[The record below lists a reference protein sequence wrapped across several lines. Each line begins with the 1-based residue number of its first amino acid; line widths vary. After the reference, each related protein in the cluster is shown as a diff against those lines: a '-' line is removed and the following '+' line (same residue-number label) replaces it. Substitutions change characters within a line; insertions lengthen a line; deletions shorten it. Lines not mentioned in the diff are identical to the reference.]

1 MSNLLLDNIT
11 KHELLTIKYTPTTF
25 EQLILQ
31 PITKKKLNNL
41 LKNPENSIFIGSS
54 GSGKTVTAR
63 ILGRK
68 IIPKEFAKN
77 IFLNLNASDDRGL
90 NLINNIIIPFIK
102 KKFDKF
108 PFKLIIINEAN
119 TITPKAQV
127 QISYL
132 METYSNCKWIFV
144 SSELNDISDTI
155 QSRCSILFFPLLS
168 SDDILVKLNEI
179 NIKEKIN
186 LTDECLNTL
195 ISITQR
201 DLRQAINFLQVV
213 SYIKE
218 KTITPEL
225 IYLLFDKPNIVMI
238 KNILISLKNKNK
250 IDTLNI
256 INKVKNKGYSPN
268 DILLAILNYIL
279 EFKPKDFDEVLTKDF
294 MLNVYKITS
303 KYYIR
308 INQGTET
315 WIQVYGCLSEI
326 FLL

>member
-1 MSNLLLDNIT
+1 MSNTLLDNIT
-11 KHELLTIKYTPTTF
+11 KYELLTIKYTPSSF
-25 EQLILQ
+25 EQLVLQ
-31 PITKKKLNNL
+31 NITKKKLNNL
-41 LKNPENSIFIGSS
+41 LKKPENSIFIGSS

-63 ILGRK
+63 ILATN
-68 IIPKEFAKN
+68 IIPIEFAQN

-90 NLINNIIIPFIK
+90 NLINNVIIPFIK

-119 TITPKAQV
+119 TITSKAQV

-132 METYSNCKWIFV
+132 METYKNCKWIFV

-155 QSRCSILFFPLLS
+155 QSRCSIIFFPLLS
-168 SDDILVKLNEI
+168 SHDILLKLQDINE
-179 NIKEKIN
+179 KEKIN
-186 LTDECLNTL
+186 ITKECLQTI

-213 SYIKE
+213 SFIKQ
-218 KTITPEL
+218 KDITPEL

-238 KNILISLKNKNK
+238 RNILTFLKNKNK
-250 IDTLNI
+250 KEILNI
-256 INKVKNKGYSPN
+256 IKKVKNKGYSPN

-279 EFKPKDFDEVLTKDF
+279 EFSQKDFDEILTKDF
-294 MLNVYKITS
+294 MINVYRITS

-326 FLL
+326 FDL